1 MENKAEKKREIK
13 VMDHEGRPR
22 ELSDLLKYSNILII
36 GVLEDEDREKGEE
49 GLFKKI
55 IAEMFSNLE
64 KDTDIKI
71 KEAKKTLIKFN

>member
-1 MENKAEKKREIK
+1 
-13 VMDHEGRPR
+13 MDHKGRPR